1 MANNKNTNLESESPQ
16 PSASNRA
23 GIIIGVV
30 GIVAALVMAA
40 LLVNSNYK
48 NQQQSNANKSAP
60 NQVST
65 PAMITDNTN
74 TVAQQTPPGSP
85 TPAPAN
91 PAPGQAT
98 MDVAK
103 AVMVTVEEDFGKN
116 ATIASAITQVER
128 RYKADDGSGRT
139 FAILDAYGEVMPD
152 GKVHMSMHVSSEKP
166 GTGQI
171 IHKKTGKVLWDAKIN
186 PVSVPPPPK
195 ALRII
200 VEGAPGG
207 SFNVDVI
214 SANNILNATASG
226 KGMPVM
232 NLWPDGAEMEVTF
245 IYSMCGCPVK
255 AKVKRMG
262 DKTVRTND
270 MPVMFPD
277 DPDALKTIAKFMKW
291 PS

>member
-1 MANNKNTNLESESPQ
+1 MEKNKNTDVESNSPQ

-30 GIVAALVMAA
+30 GIVAAIVMAA
-40 LLVNSNYK
+40 LLVNSNSK
-48 NQQQSNANKSAP
+48 NQQQSSANKSAP
-60 NQVST
+60 NQVSS
-65 PAMITDNTN
+65 PATIPDNTN
-74 TVAQQTPPGSP
+74 TAAQQTPSQNP
-85 TPAPAN
+85 TPPPATST
-91 PAPGQAT
+91 PQQAT

-116 ATIASAITQVER
+116 ATIASAIKQVER
-128 RYKADDGSGRT
+128 RYKPDDGIGRT
-139 FAILDAYGEVMPD
+139 FAVLDAYGEVMPD

-166 GTGQI
+166 GTGQL
-171 IHKKTGKVLWDAKIN
+171 IHKKTGKVLWDSKIN

-195 ALRII
+195 ALRIL

-207 SFNVDVI
+207 SINVDI
-214 SANNILNATASG
+214 NSADNILKATASG

-255 AKVKRMG
+255 AKVKRVG
-262 DKTVRTND
+262 DKTVRTTD
-270 MPVMFPD
+270 TPVMFPD